1 MRKKNLMD
9 WVALAIAVITILSG
23 LAQIV
28 AHRAVLSM
36 LQVTISP
43 ETVYLFIVISLLTSL
58 FGAAL
63 LHALLLR
70 QRQTVIVFWASI
82 QKVIGAA
89 AVFGAAL
96 NGIIARS
103 ALLAA
108 GYDFL
113 AGIFIFGYW
122 IIIRD

>member
-1 MRKKNLMD
+1 MD
-9 WVALAIAVITILSG
+9 WIILAIAVITMLSG
-23 LAQIV
+23 IAQSV
-28 AHRAVLSM
+28 APRAVLSM
-36 LQVTISP
+36 MQVTVSP
-43 ETVYLFIVISLLTSL
+43 ETVYLFIVVSLLTSL

-63 LHALLLR
+63 LHALLSR
-70 QRQTVIVFWASI
+70 QRQAVIIFWASV
-82 QKVIGAA
+82 QKVLGAA
-89 AVFGAAL
+89 AVFIAAL

-122 IIIRD
+122 IMIRD

>member
-9 WVALAIAVITILSG
+9 WAVLAIAVITMLSG
-23 LAQIV
+23 LVQIV

-36 LQVTISP
+36 MQVEISP
-43 ETVYLFIVISLLTSL
+43 QTVYLFIVVSLFTSL

-63 LHALLLR
+63 LHALLSR
-70 QRQTVIVFWASI
+70 QRQTVIVFWASL

-89 AVFGAAL
+89 AVFVAAL

-108 GYDFL
+108 GYDFM